1 MIHHAEKSIDANYVT
16 NSGLNFLLLLIN
28 LKIMVFKVAAR
39 SLNCISL
46 IQQPL
51 PHPLRSFDCHVI
63 PVPNLRNVKTK
74 ED

>member
-1 MIHHAEKSIDANYVT
+1 
-16 NSGLNFLLLLIN
+16 
-28 LKIMVFKVAAR
+28 VAAR

-74 ED
+74 EDYSVIK